1 MAQEQTAV
9 RERQRQ
15 SFKKPELYQIIINN
29 DDVTPM
35 DFVIDILE
43 TVFFK
48 LRKDAE
54 TIMLKAHREGRA
66 VVGVYSYDVAK
77 SKLQRAQSIIHKT
90 HYPLELT
97 IEPA

>member
-9 RERQRQ
+9 RERQRP

-48 LRKDAE
+48 SRKDAE

-77 SKLQRAQSIIHKT
+77 STLQRAQSIIHKT

-97 IEPA
+97 LEPA